1 MNPNYENAY
10 FNRGLVKMNQ
20 KLFKDALADFDI
32 AVQQNPKNADL
43 FLNRAL
49 VKLRLSDKAGAC
61 SDLTVAKNMGYAP
74 AIEQYAKTC
83 K

>member
-1 MNPNYENAY
+1 MS
-10 FNRGLVKMNQ
+10 Q
-20 KLFKDALADFDI
+20 KQFKEALADFDI

-43 FLNRAL
+43 YLNRGM

-61 SDLTVAKNMGYAP
+61 SDITIAKNLGYAL